1 MKVYV
6 QGTAVVVDTEIAGQE
21 LKYIPL
27 QFAKFEVLPG
37 GTIVIWDY
45 TDTDDEL
52 SYKAP
57 IADVKNQAG
66 IPLGG
71 KADVVDYL
79 TEFISSTQQLKNSV
93 THEELTNP
101 GGNVYQD
108 FKSLSFVCDGTI
120 DVTINGITIQYPKT
134 MGGLTILGENL
145 QADTKAEYSV
155 RFAGTGSVLITL
167 QK

>member
-37 GTIVIWDY
+37 GTIAIWDY
-45 TDTDDEL
+45 TDSDDEL

-57 IADVKNQAG
+57 ITDLKNQAG

-79 TEFISSTQQLKNSV
+79 TEFISSTQQLK
-93 THEELTNP
+93 
-101 GGNVYQD
+101 
-108 FKSLSFVCDGTI
+108 KSW
-120 DVTINGITIQYPKT
+120 
-134 MGGLTILGENL
+134 
-145 QADTKAEYSV
+145 
-155 RFAGTGSVLITL
+155 R
-167 QK
+167 